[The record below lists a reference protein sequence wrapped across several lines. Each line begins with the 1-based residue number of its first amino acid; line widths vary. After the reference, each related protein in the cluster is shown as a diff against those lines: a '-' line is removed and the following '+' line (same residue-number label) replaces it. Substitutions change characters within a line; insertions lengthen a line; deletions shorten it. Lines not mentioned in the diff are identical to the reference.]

1 MRQISQLKQIF
12 AQNKTIFTKWYFLIN
27 LSKNFFLHFLYLLYQ
42 IRFCYIS
49 LLIACLV
56 ASGHNTNRSFYL
68 SIPHF
73 CCCMYTAIIEVVQE
87 LPHPHQQTGGQFQYT
102 SHQATELLIYLTVYF
117 VHQCTLCTCISQPVQ
132 YSIFSNLY
140 LFILFFSHIV
150 TSMLLFVG

>member
-73 CCCMYTAIIEVVQE
+73 CCCMYPAIIEVVQE

-102 SHQATELLIYLTVYF
+102 SHQATERWYIWQFILYINVHSVHVYHNLCSTVFLVICIYLF
-117 VHQCTLCTCISQPVQ
+117 
-132 YSIFSNLY
+132 YSFL
-140 LFILFFSHIV
+140 
-150 TSMLLFVG
+150 T